1 VSRTDR
7 LLAAVPVGEMLNRG
21 RLGRM
26 ETGEYRRRSLN
37 HMVSSKSP
45 RLQFGGSVKVKV
57 AEMGDD
63 IAKST
68 SYVMRKYR
76 KAPPSVILH
85 LHPTHFR
92 FDQQDGTFSYSS
104 PMRFL
109 LEHIKNETVPHDI
122 VEELLLS
129 GVKFYEGTR
138 FGRCLL

>member
-1 VSRTDR
+1 
-7 LLAAVPVGEMLNRG
+7 
-21 RLGRM
+21 M
-26 ETGEYRRRSLN
+26 ETGEYRRRLLN

-45 RLQFGGSVKVKV
+45 RLQSGGSVKGKL
-57 AEMGDD
+57 AELDD
-63 IAKST
+63 DTVKST
-68 SYVMRKYR
+68 SYMMRKYR
-76 KAPPSVILH
+76 KVPPSVILH

-138 FGRCLL
+138 SGRCVLEIMLTWFTRLPDRSDR